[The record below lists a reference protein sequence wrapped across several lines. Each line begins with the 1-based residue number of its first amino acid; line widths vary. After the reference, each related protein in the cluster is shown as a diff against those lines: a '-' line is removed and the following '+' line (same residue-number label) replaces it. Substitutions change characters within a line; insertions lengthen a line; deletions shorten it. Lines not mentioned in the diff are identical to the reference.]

1 MCLCRSW
8 IQSNCGSVNVP
19 NRAKERPNRFTRMPA
34 RLIVSAIV
42 IFVGF
47 VVLAISLSHRAT
59 PMDSSGHQ
67 TFTPGFPGDDDDEK
81 KKRTGQNKTKKK
93 NTKREPATPAST
105 QNTDCYDM
113 RGSREAH
120 IVCVKKG
127 RPGAEKDLEIM
138 RKLLQD
144 NKFTYSE
151 NIDPRAEDILKGFRE
166 FRDKLNENEESVS
179 CCFVVIMAHGTL
191 GKIIGSDGAEV
202 SLDDVFDLFNNKQ
215 CSALREKPKVFIIQ
229 ACRGDS
235 NRENKQNMDATE
247 HGSPTSTNK
256 LPKISDTLT
265 VYATPP
271 GGAALRSPISGS
283 PMFIEMA
290 NIFPK
295 YSDKCDVYELFTK
308 VNKRLDEVD
317 FNVLYER
324 DKELVP
330 VHRDAALLRNNKGLR
345 NSVKG
350 RDSSELT
357 LHIYSNLVK
366 RVYLAS

>member
-1 MCLCRSW
+1 
-8 IQSNCGSVNVP
+8 
-19 NRAKERPNRFTRMPA
+19 
-34 RLIVSAIV
+34 
-42 IFVGF
+42 
-47 VVLAISLSHRAT
+47 
-59 PMDSSGHQ
+59 MDSSGNWTSTQ
-67 TFTPGFPGDDDDEK
+67 SFPGDDDDEK
-81 KKRTGQNKTKKK
+81 KKKTGQNKTKKE

-105 QNTDCYDM
+105 QNTDRYDM
-113 RGSREAH
+113 RGRRVAY
-120 IVCVKKG
+120 IVCVKKQ

-138 RKLLQD
+138 RKLLEAH
-144 NKFTYSE
+144 KFKCFE
-151 NIDPRAEDILKGFRE
+151 NIDQSAEDILKGFRT
-166 FRDKLNENEESVS
+166 FRNELNENEGSVS

-191 GKIIGSDGAEV
+191 GKIVGSDGAEV

-235 NRENKQNMDATE
+235 IGKKKQNTDATE

-256 LPKISDTLT
+256 LPTISDTLT

-271 GGAALRSPISGS
+271 GGAALRSPERGS

-308 VNKRLDEVD
+308 VNERLDEVD
-317 FNVLYER
+317 FNVSYES
-324 DKELVP
+324 DKELVA
-330 VHRDAALLRNNKGLR
+330 VHRDAALLRNIEGLR
-345 NSVKG
+345 NRVKG
-350 RDSSELT
+350 TATLPTNIVKENTKADQGEDSFELT

-366 RVYLAS
+366 RLYLAP